1 MVKAR
6 ILIVEDEAI
15 IASVIAAALKK
26 FGYEVIEILNSGE
39 AAVTTTLQKE
49 PDLILMDIRL
59 QREMDGISAVERIQ
73 EHLDIPVIYLTA
85 YADEPTLERAKK
97 TKPYGY
103 IPKPFQE
110 IELRTTIEMALY
122 KHGFEIK
129 LKESEA
135 RFRSLFE
142 NSQDVIYISDKE
154 GKLLELNP
162 AGVDLFGYGREEI
175 LGNPPDQ
182 IYADPRDRK
191 SYLAQIKN
199 KKSLKDYE
207 LRLRAKNGQIIDGLE
222 TANAMIDKD
231 GRIVGIQGIIR
242 DVTEKK
248 RREETLVLLQTA
260 IDSSS
265 EAVLITDR
273 QGTIVYGNPAV
284 ETMTGYRALETLGRN
299 VNFFGVADRDA
310 NLDKELW
317 KTIQAG
323 RSWTGEFINQRKD
336 GATYYQRAII
346 SPVLDDKGAISHF
359 VSIASDVTKEKKLEE
374 QVIQTAKMDSL
385 GRLASGIAHDFNNY
399 LTIINGYSEVLLS
412 ENEQG
417 ELSER
422 LRIILQAGQN
432 ASKLVSKIL
441 GFSRRQTA
449 MPTVVDIN
457 GVLKDLEKMVR
468 RLLGEK
474 IELELDLHAD
484 AGRILIDAGQ
494 MEQALIN
501 LVINARDAMPRGGR
515 LTITS
520 LPVQVNEALAAD
532 HPGLRPG
539 KYAAIRVHDSGQ
551 GMAAEVLARIFEP
564 FFTTK
569 PKGEG
574 TGLGLALVFGIVGQN
589 GGTIWAESAPGKGST
604 FHLLLPICAAAAS
617 RGAEAAPVER
627 FDGRSVLLVEDEK
640 DIRELMH
647 DILESLG
654 MKVHE
659 AEDGEKAVAAA
670 EKLKHIDLLFSDI
683 GLPGLSGI
691 EVANRIRK
699 VHPETAVIFTSGH
712 SEDYLKRAG
721 FEHSDMHFLEKPSTR
736 AAIVKKIGEVLG

>member
-1 MVKAR
+1 M
-6 ILIVEDEAI
+6 
-15 IASVIAAALKK
+15 
-26 FGYEVIEILNSGE
+26 
-39 AAVTTTLQKE
+39 
-49 PDLILMDIRL
+49 
-59 QREMDGISAVERIQ
+59 
-73 EHLDIPVIYLTA
+73 
-85 YADEPTLERAKK
+85 
-97 TKPYGY
+97 
-103 IPKPFQE
+103 
-110 IELRTTIEMALY
+110 
-122 KHGFEIK
+122 
-129 LKESEA
+129 
-135 RFRSLFE
+135 
-142 NSQDVIYISDKE
+142 
-154 GKLLELNP
+154 
-162 AGVDLFGYGREEI
+162 DLFGYKREEI

-182 IYADPRDRK
+182 IYADPSDRK
-191 SYLAQIKN
+191 SYLALIKN

-207 LRLRAKNGQIIDGLE
+207 LRLKAKNGQIIDGLE

-231 GRIVGIQGIIR
+231 GKIVGIQGIIR

-248 RREETLVLLQTA
+248 KREETLLLLQTA

-265 EAVLITDR
+265 EAVIITDR
-273 QGTIVYGNPAV
+273 EGTIVYGNPAV
-284 ETMTGYRALETLGRN
+284 EAMTGYGTLESLGRN
-299 VNFFGVADRDA
+299 INFFGVEERNAVL
-310 NLDKELW
+310 NKELW
-317 KTIQAG
+317 ETIQAG
-323 RSWTGEFINQRKD
+323 KSWAGEYVNQRKD
-336 GATYYQRAII
+336 GTTYYQRTII
-346 SPVLDDKGAISHF
+346 SPVLDDRGALSHF

-417 ELSER
+417 EISER

-441 GFSRRQTA
+441 GFSRRQA
-449 MPTVVDIN
+449 AVPTVLDVN
-457 GVLKDLEKMVR
+457 GALKDLEKMAR

-474 IELELDLHAD
+474 IELTLDLHAD
-484 AGRILIDAGQ
+484 AGRILIDADQ

-515 LTITS
+515 LTLSS
-520 LPVQVNEALAAD
+520 LSVQVDEALAVD

-539 KYAAIRVHDSGQ
+539 KYAAIRVRDRGL
-551 GMAAEVLARIFEP
+551 GMEAEVLERIFEP

-574 TGLGLALVFGIVGQN
+574 TGLGLALVFGIVSQN
-589 GGTIWAESAPGKGST
+589 GGTVWAESEPGKGST
-604 FHLLLPICAAAAS
+604 FHLLLPNSDAAATL
-617 RGAEAAPVER
+617 GAEAAAVKR

-654 MKVHE
+654 MKVHV
-659 AEDGEKAVAAA
+659 AEDGEKAVTAA

-691 EVANRIRK
+691 EVANRVRK
-699 VHPETAVIFTSGH
+699 VHPKTAVIFISGH
-712 SEDYLKRAG
+712 SEDYLKRVG
-721 FEHSDMHFLEKPSTR
+721 FEQSGMHFLEKPSSR
-736 AAIVKKIGEVLG
+736 AAIVKKISEVLG